1 MDQRTTLQPLEWRSS
16 KRQTITREE
25 EEQSYIVTEIVT
37 RCSHCGK
44 KFSSSSKYRYTLP
57 HHHIFYFASQIF
69 CFSQKAVLWQSRIK
83 QVCWRHF
90 SNSVDSLCVSMPL
103 LAILA
108 IFQTFAFYYC
118 IFLQWSEISDL
129 WCYLIL
135 IYTGKKIFMCLI
147 SILTLLGWSGSK
159 RLISPR
165 YVCLQVVV
173 VLFKLVTV
181 M

>member
-57 HHHIFYFASQIF
+57 HHHIFYFASQIL

-118 IFLQWSEISDL
+118 IFFTVIWDQWSLMLPNFDIYWKKNIHVPYLHTHFIGVVWIQTFGISKV
-129 WCYLIL
+129 CMPA
-135 IYTGKKIFMCLI
+135 GC
-147 SILTLLGWSGSK
+147 GS
-159 RLISPR
+159 S
-165 YVCLQVVV
+165 V
-173 VLFKLVTV
+173 
-181 M
+181 